1 MSNREGKLCAQSER
15 VSERERES
23 ELLTANY
30 LESGFILA
38 EAFWLWFVKKNLG
51 GHPNSL
57 VIHR

>member
-38 EAFWLWFVKKNLG
+38 EAFWLWFVKKI
-51 GHPNSL
+51 L
-57 VIHR
+57 VGIPTL